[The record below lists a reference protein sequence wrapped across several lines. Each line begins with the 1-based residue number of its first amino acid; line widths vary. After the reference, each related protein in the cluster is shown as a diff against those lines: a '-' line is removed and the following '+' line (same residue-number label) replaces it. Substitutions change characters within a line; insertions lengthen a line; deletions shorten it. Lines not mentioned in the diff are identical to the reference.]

1 MHHIRDVHPDKQ
13 EPGGQPFA
21 VLQGPTVSLLTVN
34 RVLFFL
40 FACLMALVVML
51 GFLLFPANSLL
62 TDLEARQ
69 RASEV
74 NNAAP
79 NPILSAEVNA
89 LKGQLV
95 ELVSGSIESKLRNLE
110 ENIRADNV
118 SAVDL
123 GTIQDIKND
132 IKFLRNYSDSSASAL
147 ANRESDAAS
156 RTAVLNNGQL
166 LDEFSQL
173 KYLIY
178 ISIASCGL
186 MISAIG
192 GVWLQNRYR
201 LGHHKVGRLLGKTD
215 NN

>member
-1 MHHIRDVHPDKQ
+1 MHNIRDVHPDKR

-21 VLQGPTVSLLTVN
+21 VLPGPTVSLSTVN

-40 FACLMALVVML
+40 FACLMVLVVML

-69 RASEV
+69 RIGEMP
-74 NNAAP
+74 NAAS
-79 NPILSAEVNA
+79 NPTLSAEVNA

-95 ELVSGSIESKLRNLE
+95 ELVGGSIESKLRNLE

-118 SAVDL
+118 TAVDL
-123 GTIQDIKND
+123 GTIQDIRND
-132 IKFLRNYSDSSASAL
+132 IKFLRNYSASAPSG
-147 ANRESDAAS
+147 RESG
-156 RTAVLNNGQL
+156 TAGAGLDNGQL
-166 LDEFSQL
+166 RDEFSQL
-173 KYLIY
+173 KSLIY

-201 LGHHKVGRLLGKTD
+201 LGHEKAERLLGKP
-215 NN
+215 NRH